1 MIPFH
6 AAITCFDDALSST
19 SALPVKPQ
27 KLIQGPVADAM
38 WHAGQIAYLRRM
50 AGEKISGENYS
61 VAQIEV
67 GRVGKDQA
75 SPRKEFE

>member
-6 AAITCFDDALSST
+6 AAITCFDDALSTT
-19 SALPVKPQ
+19 SALTVKWQ
-27 KLIQGPVADAM
+27 KLMQGPIADVM
-38 WHAGQIAYLRRM
+38 WHAGQVAYLRWM
-50 AGEKISGENYS
+50 AGEKINGENYS

-75 SPRKEFE
+75 SPREEFE